1 MNVFDSEIISELH
14 IADHIE
20 RVFCVCV
27 CVCVCCTK
35 TEESASLS
43 MGYARQCPVS

>member
-27 CVCVCCTK
+27 CVCVLHK
-35 TEESASLS
+35 D
-43 MGYARQCPVS
+43 